1 MSSAAS
7 KKVDTWIWV
16 LIYLGLILL
25 GLGLSVRRS
34 DGALGWGL
42 MTAGGIGVV
51 VGSVLVWV
59 RSRMKN

>member
-1 MSSAAS
+1 MGSTAS
-7 KKVDTWIWV
+7 KRVEIWTWV

-25 GLGLSVRRS
+25 GLGLSVQRG

-42 MTAGGIGVV
+42 MTVGGVCVG
-51 VGSVLVWV
+51 VGSALIWV

>member
-1 MSSAAS
+1 MGSAAS
-7 KKVDTWIWV
+7 KLETWIWV

-25 GLGLSVRRS
+25 GLGLSVQRG
-34 DGALGWGL
+34 DAALGWGL
-42 MTAGGIGVV
+42 LTVGGVGVV

>member
-1 MSSAAS
+1 MGSAAS
-7 KKVDTWIWV
+7 KKVETWTWV

-25 GLGLSVRRS
+25 GLGLSVWRS
-34 DGALGWGL
+34 DAALGWGL
-42 MTAGGIGVV
+42 MTVGGVGVV

>member
-16 LIYLGLILL
+16 LIYLGMILL
-25 GLGLSVRRS
+25 GLGLSVSRS
-34 DGALGWGL
+34 DAVVGWAL
-42 MTAGGIGVV
+42 MAAGGIGVV